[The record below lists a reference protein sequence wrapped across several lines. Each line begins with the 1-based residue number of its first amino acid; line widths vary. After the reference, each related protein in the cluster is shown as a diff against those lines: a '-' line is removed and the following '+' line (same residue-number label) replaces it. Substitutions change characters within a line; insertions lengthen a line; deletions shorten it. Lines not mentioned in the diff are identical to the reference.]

1 MDCGPPGSLSIGS
14 PDKNEYWS
22 RLPCPPPGDHP
33 DPGIEPVS
41 FVSPA
46 LADWTAVMK
55 FHSLDGLNNS
65 HVFLTVLN
73 SGESGVRC
81 THVAGSGEN
90 SRNPAGEV

>member
-46 LADWTAVMK
+46 LADRTAVMK
-55 FHSLDGLNNS
+55 FHSLDGLNNIAS
-65 HVFLTVLN
+65 HSSLMKMLADLV
-73 SGESGVRC
+73 SGESLLPG
-81 THVAGSGEN
+81 A
-90 SRNPAGEV
+90 